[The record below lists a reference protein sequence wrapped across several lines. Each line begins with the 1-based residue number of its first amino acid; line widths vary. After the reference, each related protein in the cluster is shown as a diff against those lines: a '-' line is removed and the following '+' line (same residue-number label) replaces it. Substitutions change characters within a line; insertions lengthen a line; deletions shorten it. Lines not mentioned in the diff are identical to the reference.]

1 MKRVKWRD
9 RYDQVAWKRGKTK
22 ADELLKLDLLQDAI
36 AEFVALDQNKL
47 LTNDEAQALVKANR
61 ALRILTA
68 SSANY
73 LSEIGNSELKALCD
87 ALDERA
93 TRLARSK
100 GVAPGNQARA
110 DEASARERI
119 CRTFCKKKRSRKKN
133 PPSKSQVYRDLK
145 NQWLTLRG
153 KSDLELPARSTFM
166 GYVTDL

>member
-1 MKRVKWRD
+1 M
-9 RYDQVAWKRGKTK
+9 
-22 ADELLKLDLLQDAI
+22 KLDLLQEAI
-36 AEFVALDQNKL
+36 AEFVALDQKEL
-47 LTNDEAQALVKANR
+47 LTNDEAQALVKAKR
-61 ALRILTA
+61 AFRILTEI
-68 SSANY
+68 SANH

-145 NQWLTLRG
+145 NQWLTLRD
-153 KSDLELPARSTFM
+153 KSDLELHL
-166 GYVTDL
+166 YLE

>member
-22 ADELLKLDLLQDAI
+22 ADELLKLDLLQGAL

-47 LTNDEAQALVKANR
+47 LTHDESQSLVKANR
-61 ALRILTA
+61 ALQILTA

-93 TRLARSK
+93 TRLGRSK

-110 DEASARERI
+110 DEASARKRI
-119 CRTFCKKKRSRKKN
+119 CRTFCEEKRSRKKN

-153 KSDLELPARSTFM
+153 KTDLELPARSTFM
-166 GYVTDL
+166 DYVTDL